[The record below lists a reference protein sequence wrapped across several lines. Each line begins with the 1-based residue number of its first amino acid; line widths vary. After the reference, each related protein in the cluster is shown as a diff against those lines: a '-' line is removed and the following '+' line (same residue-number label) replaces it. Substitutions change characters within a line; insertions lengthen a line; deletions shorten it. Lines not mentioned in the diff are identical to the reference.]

1 MKHILLVAFLI
12 CMITSVCFA
21 AKVAYEPETPD
32 SASFSATDEYSPF
45 IFISFVNYANK
56 DGDNDY
62 WVRMT
67 IMQDYSKILY
77 NASLNIDGVK
87 YDLTPVYNPDYKYIY
102 AASSNI
108 PNHVQNN
115 MHGVQPFRY
124 YVIPQDV
131 AIKIMSAKKVTFVYN
146 RADKLNLQVPLY
158 DNYLAK
164 IKSVFA
170 LKYSDLNTYFKPAI
184 AD

>member
-1 MKHILLVAFLI
+1 
-12 CMITSVCFA
+12 MITSISFA

-45 IFISFVNYANK
+45 IFISFVNYASRDSSNE
-56 DGDNDY
+56 Y
-62 WVRMT
+62 WVRIT

-77 NASLNIDGVK
+77 NAALNIDGTN
-87 YDLTPVYNPDYKYIY
+87 YDLQPVYNPDYKYIY
-102 AASSNI
+102 AATSNI

-124 YVIPQDV
+124 YVIPQTVID
-131 AIKIMSAKKVTFVYN
+131 KIMTAKKIIFVYN
-146 RADKLNLQVPLY
+146 RADRFNLQVPLY

-164 IKSVFA
+164 IKDVFA
-170 LKYSDLNTYFKPAI
+170 LKYTDLDTYFKPAI

>member
-1 MKHILLVAFLI
+1 MKKIVLLTCLI
-12 CMITSVCFA
+12 CMVVSVSFA

-56 DGDNDY
+56 NGSNEY

-77 NASLNIDGVK
+77 NAALNIDGTN
-87 YDLTPVYNPDYKYIY
+87 YDLQPVYNPDYKYIY
-102 AASSNI
+102 AATSNI

-115 MHGVQPFRY
+115 IHGVQPFRY
-124 YVIPQDV
+124 YVIPQNV
-131 AIKIMSAKKVTFVYN
+131 INRIISAKKITFVYN
-146 RADKLNLQVPLY
+146 RADRLNLQVPLY

-164 IKSVFA
+164 IKDVFA
-170 LKYSDLNTYFKPAI
+170 LKYTDLGAYYHPESN
-184 AD
+184 